1 MVTTRLAPSGFLRVP
16 DEPRYLY
23 PEAFLLLIALGVL
36 AGSLK
41 LPDWSMW
48 AASAVLLVSL
58 WPNIDRLHDAG
69 QDSVRNRSNTGCN
82 ISAVEIAGP
91 SARPGFRVRPF
102 FPTAA
107 EYLAAVHAFGPG
119 GYTAAE
125 IAGKPEELRSVADV
139 TEAARPRVCSSSP
152 PLARRGAGRRPASPT
167 REIAATSKAGC
178 TTVRARAGAGKAA
191 TGSAGVEF
199 VLPRGGAWLGLSQP
213 ADADIHL
220 GRFADE
226 ATVPLRQPAGAAG
239 LQLRIPPDQASV
251 PWRLLVRSQ
260 SRITVCGLSGGP
272 P

>member
-1 MVTTRLAPSGFLRVP
+1 MNPGTSTRRPSCWP
-16 DEPRYLY
+16 
-23 PEAFLLLIALGVL
+23 IALGVL

-69 QDSVRNRSNTGCN
+69 QEFSQASQQYRVQY
-82 ISAVEIAGP
+82 SAVEIAGP

-125 IAGKPEELRSVADV
+125 LAGKPDQLRSVADV
-139 TEAARPRVCSSSP
+139 NEAAALGLQLEPAPRPPSGGAPPRVADP
-152 PLARRGAGRRPASPT
+152 Q
-167 REIAATSKAGC
+167 IAATSRAGC
-178 TTVRARAGAGKAA
+178 TTVREGKRGGEG
-191 TGSAGVEF
+191 GSESRGVEF
-199 VLPRGGAWLGLSQP
+199 ILPRGGAWLGLSRP

-220 GRFADE
+220 GRFADDE
-226 ATVPLRQPAGAAG
+226 TVRTKQPAGAEG
-239 LQLRIPPDQASV
+239 RKLRIPPDQASV
-251 PWRLLVRSQ
+251 PWRWPVRSQ
-260 SRITVCGLSGGP
+260 SRITVCGLAP
-272 P
+272 QLPR